1 MCPSF
6 NLISRITYF
15 VMCGLMALAVFVIA
29 SLPWLLPWYVGLG
42 FAYDLDKVNWLYWYM
57 LVLLYLSGIASFLI
71 LNALRRI
78 FRTCVREEPFIME
91 NVRSLRSISLFS
103 GIIALLYASK
113 VFLLNTF
120 YTMVIVMVFAMAT
133 VFGYVLAELFRH
145 AIQFKE
151 ENDLTV

>member
-1 MCPSF
+1 
-6 NLISRITYF
+6 
-15 VMCGLMALAVFVIA
+15 
-29 SLPWLLPWYVGLG
+29 
-42 FAYDLDKVNWLYWYM
+42 
-57 LVLLYLSGIASFLI
+57 
-71 LNALRRI
+71 
-78 FRTCVREEPFIME
+78 ME